1 MWHHSLKKLST
12 LKSFFKSHYIWDK
25 MSTLWKK
32 FSSHDVCTL
41 TFFFIIITLD
51 SLTINHKILSVFNR
65 LRLIQIVFIF
75 LCKHCS
81 KIQCNYQN
89 NIQIDFFKNASA
101 SFLLKHHIPNIPV
114 YLSISFFSAVVWATG
129 GGLTDNVWEK
139 PIFLLKIVTDYTKFC
154 LCILLLWSKQFF
166 CSIQLLNKMVL
177 ILFI

>member
-41 TFFFIIITLD
+41 TFFFYHHYTWFVDYKSQNIVF
-51 SLTINHKILSVFNR
+51 VFNR

-101 SFLLKHHIPNIPV
+101 SFLLKHHIPNITV

-139 PIFLLKIVTDYTKFC
+139 PIFLLKIVTDTRNFAFAYFC
-154 LCILLLWSKQFF
+154 CDRSSFF
-166 CSIQLLNKMVL
+166 VPSNYWTRW
-177 ILFI
+177 F

>member
-1 MWHHSLKKLST
+1 MWHHSLRKLST

-41 TFFFIIITLD
+41 TFFFYHHYTWFVDYKSQNIVF
-51 SLTINHKILSVFNR
+51 VFNW

-114 YLSISFFSAVVWATG
+114 YLSISFYNLHYSV
-129 GGLTDNVWEK
+129 
-139 PIFLLKIVTDYTKFC
+139 
-154 LCILLLWSKQFF
+154 LWFE
-166 CSIQLLNKMVL
+166 QLEAA
-177 ILFI
+177 